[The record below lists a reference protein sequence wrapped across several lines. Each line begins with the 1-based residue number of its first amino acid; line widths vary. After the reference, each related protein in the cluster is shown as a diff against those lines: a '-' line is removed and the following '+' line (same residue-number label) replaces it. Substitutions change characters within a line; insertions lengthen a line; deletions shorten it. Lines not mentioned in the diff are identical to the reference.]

1 MLLTTDGA
9 PAQHEGPLK
18 PEEEIRLQPPGVS
31 RLAFGAH
38 AFDNQ
43 HQYLF
48 HVTEHKMRLH
58 QRDYFR
64 KEIVEQA

>member
-1 MLLTTDGA
+1 MLLTTDGGL
-9 PAQHEGPLK
+9 HSGGRLK
-18 PEEEIRLQPPGVS
+18 SEEEIRLHPSGVS
-31 RLAFGAH
+31 RLEFGAQ

-48 HVTEHKMRLH
+48 HVTEHKMRPH